1 MFGRH
6 MSRLRRARYLSS
18 GWVPAVAIA
27 LASLVLAGIVLLAKQ
42 QLRLNVREQ
51 ITRRDAEVL
60 YAVSQMNQG
69 AGDTGAATIEEP
81 SEQFEL
87 MLDISRI
94 KGVIAVRLFNSEGQC
109 LTPFPANVIEQP
121 SLASDHISRLRE
133 MQPVSVFRPAVQLD
147 TIFAA
152 SGLEGTEPLLEVL
165 VPLHPPEESRLVGIA
180 QFVIEGKSMA
190 AEFAALDRHLNTQAL
205 VAFLAG
211 TTILGL
217 GLGWAFH
224 RLQRAHRLLQA
235 RGDEL
240 AKANEELVLA
250 LKTSAVGSV
259 TSHLLHGLK
268 NPLAGLQLF
277 VATRGGGKEGGER
290 WELAEAAARRMN
302 AMIQDV
308 LELLRD
314 QSEGDTCDLSVGD
327 LADLVKR
334 RLDSQRRE
342 HGVQVVHEIT
352 SERRIVSRNAN
363 LVSLILVNLLENAVQ
378 ATPAGKSVRLR
389 IFDDSHGVCCEVHDE
404 GPGIPPHI
412 EARLFTPGRSSKA
425 TGTGLGLALCRQLAK
440 HLGAELVLKAN
451 SAAGCVFMLA
461 LPEKLLV
468 ETGVPADC

>member
-81 SEQFEL
+81 FEQFNL

-109 LTPFPANVIEQP
+109 LNTFPANVIEQP
-121 SLASDHISRLRE
+121 SLASDHLSRLRK

-147 TIFAA
+147 TVFVA
-152 SGLEGTEPLLEVL
+152 SGLEGTEPLLEVAGA
-165 VPLHPPEESRLVGIA
+165 VHPPEESRLVGIA
-180 QFVIEGKSMA
+180 HLSSKARSLA
-190 AEFAALDRHLNTQAL
+190 RSSRRWDRHLTCASIGGVPGWN
-205 VAFLAG
+205 
-211 TTILGL
+211 TILGL

-352 SERRIVSRNAN
+352 SEKRMASRKPIAY
-363 LVSLILVNLLENAVQ
+363 
-378 ATPAGKSVRLR
+378 R
-389 IFDDSHGVCCEVHDE
+389 
-404 GPGIPPHI
+404 
-412 EARLFTPGRSSKA
+412 
-425 TGTGLGLALCRQLAK
+425 
-440 HLGAELVLKAN
+440 
-451 SAAGCVFMLA
+451 
-461 LPEKLLV
+461 
-468 ETGVPADC
+468 

>member
-1 MFGRH
+1 
-6 MSRLRRARYLSS
+6 
-18 GWVPAVAIA
+18 
-27 LASLVLAGIVLLAKQ
+27 
-42 QLRLNVREQ
+42 
-51 ITRRDAEVL
+51 
-60 YAVSQMNQG
+60 
-69 AGDTGAATIEEP
+69 
-81 SEQFEL
+81 
-87 MLDISRI
+87 
-94 KGVIAVRLFNSEGQC
+94 
-109 LTPFPANVIEQP
+109 
-121 SLASDHISRLRE
+121 
-133 MQPVSVFRPAVQLD
+133 
-147 TIFAA
+147 
-152 SGLEGTEPLLEVL
+152 
-165 VPLHPPEESRLVGIA
+165 
-180 QFVIEGKSMA
+180 
-190 AEFAALDRHLNTQAL
+190 

-211 TTILGL
+211 TRFSGSGSAGPSI
-217 GLGWAFH
+217 AF
-224 RLQRAHRLLQA
+224 RRAHRLLQA

-352 SERRIVSRNAN
+352 SEKRMASRKPIAYP
-363 LVSLILVNLLENAVQ
+363 LILVNLLENAVQ

-389 IFDDSHGVCCEVHDE
+389 IF
-404 GPGIPPHI
+404 
-412 EARLFTPGRSSKA
+412 GR
-425 TGTGLGLALCRQLAK
+425 
-440 HLGAELVLKAN
+440 
-451 SAAGCVFMLA
+451 
-461 LPEKLLV
+461 
-468 ETGVPADC
+468 